1 MTHMTQSLTV
11 SQNADT
17 QARILTILSLQYL
30 YLDQISMFNFLF
42 VARVFKEGL
51 QEGVQEGVQESLQ
64 GGAHAGA
71 LKS

>member
-1 MTHMTQSLTV
+1 MTQMTQSLSV

-17 QARILTILSLQYL
+17 RARILTILSLQYL

-51 QEGVQEGVQESLQ
+51 QEGVQEGVQESLL